1 MKLKNVF
8 YGVSNMEEMVEFY
21 EKVLG
26 LPLQFVDRDQWAQFK
41 VGDVSFALG
50 GPEEIPENHETGA
63 VVTFEV
69 DNLKETKKNLEKNG
83 IKVSDIR
90 DMGSHGKTCSFY
102 DPSKNIVQLYQK

>member
-1 MKLKNVF
+1 MKFKNVF
-8 YGVSNMEEMVEFY
+8 YGVSNMEETVEFY

-26 LPLQFVDRDQWAQFK
+26 LPLLFVDRNQWAQFN
-41 VGDVSFALG
+41 VDGVSFALG
-50 GPEEIPENHETGA
+50 GPEEVPEDLTGGA

-69 DNLKETKKNLEKNG
+69 DDLKETKKTLEKNG

-102 DPSKNIVQLYQK
+102 DPAKNIVQLYQK